1 MKHEP
6 TITTERVDDIPLL
19 IAQMKRMELATV
31 IDRHILPHGNREGLS
46 LGQTT
51 VVWLAHILSQADHR
65 LNQVRP
71 WVESLKDTLAR
82 SLDTAFSATDFTD
95 DRLAALLRYFSLD
108 HSWHAIEADLATTL
122 VRVYDPLLSTI
133 RLDTTTASGYWSVS
147 DDGLFQFGHSKDH
160 RPDLPQLKLMLA
172 TLDPWALPLA
182 CDVVSGQRADDPLYL
197 PIISRLQTALGRS
210 GLRFVG
216 DCKMSALLTRA
227 QIAADHNYYLSPLS
241 ERQTDAAWLDSVLQ
255 ELAAQPE
262 QLRTVSRT
270 DADGEH
276 KQIASGVERSTRRS
290 AVLEGG
296 EVNWDERLLLVC
308 SHAHREAAIAA
319 LSRRIEQ
326 AIAEIEAV
334 ALPKQGKPGLLDQAA
349 LEEAIAALLRR
360 HEVSGLIEVQA
371 RVRETERTVRGYKGR
386 PERVERGVA
395 VSVQAVVKEEAR
407 AKAERRLGW
416 RVYVTNEGR
425 ATLGL
430 EDAVLLYRE
439 EYLIEQ
445 AIGRL
450 KGAPLTLRPVYLS
463 REEHVV
469 GLVRLLTLA
478 LRVLAVLEGVVR
490 RGLGQCQEA
499 LSGLYAGA
507 PKRSTARP
515 RAERLLAA
523 FGNLTLTVVT
533 MPEQVIRHLTPLSSL
548 QQRILHLLNLPPTIY
563 TDLCHPEHIPKS
575 PE

>member
-6 TITTERVDDIPLL
+6 LITSERVDDIPLL
-19 IAQMKRMELATV
+19 IAQMNRMELATV
-31 IDRHILPHGNREGLS
+31 INRHILPHGNRVGLS
-46 LGQTT
+46 IGQTT

-65 LNQVRP
+65 LNYVRP
-71 WVESLKDTLAR
+71 WVESRKDTISR
-82 SLDTAFSATDFTD
+82 SLDAAFTATDFTD
-95 DRLAALLRYFSLD
+95 DRLAALLRSLSLD
-108 HSWHAIEADLATTL
+108 HSWHAIEADLAATL
-122 VRVYDPLLSTI
+122 VRVYDPQLSTI

-172 TLDPWALPLA
+172 TLDPWSVPLA

-197 PIISRLQTALGRS
+197 PIISRLHSAFGRS

-241 ERQTDAAWLDSVLQ
+241 ERQTDADWLEQLLC
-255 ELAAQPE
+255 ELTAQKEP
-262 QLRTVSRT
+262 LRTVSRT
-270 DADGEH
+270 DANGEH
-276 KQIASGVERSTRRS
+276 KQIAIGVERSIHRS
-290 AVLEGG
+290 AVLEGS
-296 EVNWDERLLLVC
+296 EITWDERLLVVC
-308 SHAHREAAIAA
+308 SHAHREAAKAA
-319 LSRRIEQ
+319 LARRIEQ

-334 ALPKQGKPGLLDQAA
+334 ALPKQGKPRLLDQAA
-349 LEEAIAALLRR
+349 LEQAIAAVVQRR
-360 HEVSGLIEVQA
+360 EVAGLIAVQA
-371 RVRETERTVRGYKGR
+371 SVRETERKVRAYKGR

-395 VSVQAVVKEEAR
+395 VSVRAVVDQQAR
-407 AKAERRLGW
+407 EKAERRLGW
-416 RVYVTNEGR
+416 RVYVTNESDQ
-425 ATLGL
+425 TLGL

-463 REEHVV
+463 REDHVI

-490 RGLGQCQEA
+490 RGLAQRQEA
-499 LSGLYAGA
+499 LSGLYASA

-523 FGNLTLTVVT
+523 FGNLTLTVVRL
-533 MPEQVIRHLTPLSSL
+533 PEQVIRHLTPLSDV
-548 QQRILHLLNLPPTIY
+548 QQRILHLLSLPPAIY

-575 PE
+575 PK